1 MYESFVDWYW
11 SIFGVGENNVA
22 FGSKIAALYSWLMLL
37 AAGLTYLK
45 YLKQQV
51 PKFVCFAFA
60 IVALSYSSTDLLM
73 AGVNGFYRN
82 FDEGDSFRAIAVS
95 YTLLDSLTAILVM
108 LVVQRMCK
116 QANPFLDVVDIMVM
130 ILLYNGAAHF
140 LVNGYYMVVEQGS
153 VDWIAMLY
161 SATIIITDGVLV
173 LVMFFPALG
182 GWLKNISLRSQLK
195 SAS

>member
-11 SIFGVGENNVA
+11 SVFGVGENYNA
-22 FGSKIAALYSWLMLL
+22 FGSRIAALYSWLMLL

-51 PKFVCFAFA
+51 PKFLCYTFL
-60 IVALSYSSTDLLM
+60 IVALSYSSTDIFM
-73 AGVNGFYRN
+73 AGLNGFYRY
-82 FDEGDSFRAIAVS
+82 FDDSVSFRAIAVS

-116 QANPFLDVVDIMVM
+116 QANLFLDAVDIVVM
-130 ILLYNGAAHF
+130 ILLCNGAAHF
-140 LVNGYYMVVEQGS
+140 LANGYYMVVEQGS
-153 VDWIAMLY
+153 FEWIAMLY

-173 LVMFFPALG
+173 LVMFFPMLG
-182 GWLKNISLRSQLK
+182 CWLKNVSFVPQLK